1 MNNNKTIPEK
11 VRAVFKILNL
21 KPLKKADLRS
31 LNNEELT
38 IFWKRVSFLSSQY
51 KGADRD
57 FLFKNLDAVL
67 PDKTKNVL
75 WQSNHYQ
82 ISSAFKHLSERQD
95 SIPSSVDIAE
105 YTGLTRSTVHAHL
118 EEFSENPLYDDI
130 KGRIKMMGDTMLNNI
145 YKRGLNGDMNAAKLF
160 LKVSGALKPD
170 VNQMI
175 QVNNY
180 NLTKEELQKF
190 EPKKLEEI
198 HGNIIKILE
207 DGKE

>member
-38 IFWKRVSFLSSQY
+38 MFWKRVSFLSSQY

-105 YTGLTRSTVHAHL
+105 YTGLTRSTVHTHL